1 MEVPFIKEEMEINTK
16 IVKVIILVVICIL
29 LSMLYKENSR
39 NQKYQAYFS
48 QNLSNDQSQL
58 IGSIL
63 GSREEVEQILS
74 GNVSPESKNNL
85 IYSVNKI
92 SMKSQEYDE
101 FSKYFNLIDSHTIQN
116 NTSVVAMYLETY
128 FRKLDPMVLTQK
140 DEENLKGIL
149 ALLDKWVEVID
160 AEYDGITYQ
169 NQNEVIGKVLNDK
182 RNDFFDSNIWRN
194 IIVGLD
200 RVSKDHMTFSKNIEY

>member
-1 MEVPFIKEEMEINTK
+1 
-16 IVKVIILVVICIL
+16 
-29 LSMLYKENSR
+29 MLYKENSR

>member
-1 MEVPFIKEEMEINTK
+1 MEIPFIKEGMEINTK
-16 IVKVIILVVICIL
+16 IVKVIILVVICVL
-29 LSMLYKENSR
+29 VSMLYKENSR

-101 FSKYFNLIDSHTIQN
+101 FSKYFNLIGSHTIQN

-128 FRKLDPMVLTQK
+128 FRKFDPTHLTQK
-140 DEENLKGIL
+140 DEENLNSIL
-149 ALLDKWVEVID
+149 ALLNKWVDVID

-200 RVSKDHMTFSKNIEY
+200 RVSKDHMTFSENIEY

>member
-1 MEVPFIKEEMEINTK
+1 MEINTK

-128 FRKLDPMVLTQK
+128 FRKLDPMMLTQK

-169 NQNEVIGKVLNDK
+169 NQNEVIGHVLNEM

-194 IIVGLD
+194 VIIGLD
-200 RVSKDHMTFSKNIEY
+200 RVSKDHMTFSENLDIELIR